1 MTPCA
6 SLLLWERRHAVA
18 FVAAAAW
25 PTRRPPTAAVTTT
38 AASRDRWHCAHRPR
52 RYALSLRAAA
62 TSPDAGAPSPPPT
75 LSSPPVSLPELSAQ
89 QHARLSRL
97 CELLLERNQQFNLTG
112 IRTPEEVRTKL
123 VDESLAL
130 LSVIPPEA
138 TVGTTAPPRLLD
150 VGSGAGF
157 PGLVLAIARPDWP
170 VTLLEATRKK
180 CDWLDE
186 AAAALALS
194 NVRVLWGRAE
204 EWAAATRPDSRREC
218 FDIVTARAVA
228 ELRTLAEYTLPFVR
242 VGGWVLAPKQ
252 RPRPAAS
259 WPEWERAQ
267 RAIDKLGGRTH
278 AVLRMPMASD
288 EDAAPADEMPS
299 ERVTVV
305 LTKHT
310 ATPAQYP
317 RAPGRPAKRPL

>member
-1 MTPCA
+1 MRSVMTPCV
-6 SLLLWERRHAVA
+6 SLLVGERRHAAA

-25 PTRRPPTAAVTTT
+25 PTRRPPAAVVTTT
-38 AASRDRWHCAHRPR
+38 TTSRARWHWVHRPR
-52 RYALSLRAAA
+52 RYTISLRARA
-62 TSPDAGAPSPPPT
+62 TSSDASAP
-75 LSSPPVSLPELSAQ
+75 SSPPVSLSELSVQ

-112 IRTPEEVRTKL
+112 MRTPEEVRTKL

-138 TVGTTAPPRLLD
+138 TVGTTTPPRLLD

-157 PGLVLAIARPDWP
+157 PGLVLAIARPTWP

-252 RPRPAAS
+252 RPRPVES
-259 WPEWERAQ
+259 WPEWERALP
-267 RAIDKLGGRTH
+267 AIDKLGGRTH
-278 AVLRMPMASD
+278 AVLRMPVASD
-288 EDAAPADEMPS
+288 EDAALADEMPS

-305 LTKHT
+305 LTKHA